1 MRRAPVSTEL
11 SIPATAPVS
20 PSDALLLCRTLLGP
34 DAPGDAPLDER
45 VQQRW
50 QTLIRHT
57 APGELDGFLT
67 ILGRE
72 AALLAESGVPLT
84 TALRRAQSRTVEL
97 CLSALDQAP
106 ATAELETPLTLQREV
121 VGAISKAYEHRYPQ
135 EGSTDT
141 EKLLVARVARLAAVQ
156 KINSVVNSSLDLSDT
171 LTQTVNVVAEVTHA
185 DVCSLFLYD
194 ETSNRLVL
202 GATSGLNP
210 AAVGSMSLEI
220 GEGIA
225 GTAAQ
230 EGRPVAI
237 RDGWLDPRF
246 KVVPDLQ
253 EEPYHGMLSVP
264 IILFTV
270 NKLIGVL
277 TLQEK
282 VVREFTE
289 DEIAFTETVSGQ
301 IAIAIENARLY
312 EMTDEKLREKVTQ
325 LSTLRH
331 VTASLVSTVDR
342 SEALDMIVQHA
353 MTLTGADMSSIFE
366 LDAASQELKIV
377 AHRGLSESY
386 LNIRVQVGEGAI
398 GLAVQ
403 SGQPIVIQDAHSDP
417 RLQTVASWVAEEGY
431 RAMCSVPLISHNN
444 VLGGISV
451 YTREQ
456 RHFSDDEVELL
467 AAFANDAA
475 LAMDKA
481 RLYEEMERQNEEM
494 ERQSTTKSLLLQ
506 ELNHRVKNNLQM
518 MASLM
523 RLQLRRV
530 RAPEVQETLAI
541 AQSRIESL
549 GAVHDLLAEENTAPT
564 AEQLT
569 TVQGVAK
576 KVADI
581 ALNTMAQQHQ
591 RVSLN
596 VEAGE
601 FPLGQ
606 RHATLL
612 GLVLNELVCN
622 ALTHGLKQRAEG
634 TVLIEAEEAGE
645 LLRVGVA
652 DDGVGLP
659 EGFDLAQSNG
669 LGMSIVKGLME
680 QIDGD
685 FHMENVV
692 SAGQPPPD
700 EPAGARAIITF
711 PKFPH

>member
-1 MRRAPVSTEL
+1 MKRAPLAAEL
-11 SIPATAPVS
+11 SIPAPAPVS
-20 PSDALLLCRTLLGP
+20 PSDSLLLCRSLLGQ
-34 DAPGDAPLDER
+34 DGPGDVPPDER

-50 QTLIRHT
+50 QTLIRHA
-57 APGELDGFLT
+57 APGELDGLLAT
-67 ILGRE
+67 LGRE
-72 AALLAESGVPLT
+72 AALLAENGVPLT
-84 TALRRAQSRTVEL
+84 TALRHAQSRAAEL
-97 CLSALDQAP
+97 CLGALDNAP
-106 ATAELETPLTLQREV
+106 AAAEMETLLTLQRDV
-121 VGAISKAYEHRYPQ
+121 VSAITKAYEHRYPR

-141 EKLLVARVARLAAVQ
+141 EKLLVARVARLAALQ
-156 KINSVVNSSLDLSDT
+156 KINSVVNSSLDLGDT

-210 AAVGSMSLEI
+210 AAVGSISLAI
-220 GEGIA
+220 GEGVA
-225 GTAAQ
+225 GTAAL

-237 RDGWLDPRF
+237 QDGWLDPRF
-246 KVVPDLQ
+246 KVVPGLQ

-386 LNIRVQVGEGAI
+386 LNIRLRVGEGAI

-417 RLQTVASWVAEEGY
+417 RLRTVASWVAEEGY
-431 RAMCSVPLISHNN
+431 RAICSVPLISHDN

-456 RHFSDDEVELL
+456 RRFSHDEVELL

-475 LAMDKA
+475 LAIDRA
-481 RLYEEMERQNEEM
+481 RLYEEMERQN
-494 ERQSTTKSLLLQ
+494 TTKSLLFQ

-518 MASLM
+518 MASLI

-530 RAPEVQETLAI
+530 RAPEVKETLAL

-549 GAVHDLLAEENTAPT
+549 GAVHDLLAEDDVG
-564 AEQLT
+564 LT
-569 TVQGVAK
+569 TVQDVAK

-581 ALNTMAQQHQ
+581 ALTTMAQRHQ
-591 RVSLN
+591 RISLN
-596 VEAGE
+596 VAAEG
-601 FPLGQ
+601 FPLGPK
-606 RHATLL
+606 HATLL

-622 ALTHGLKQRAEG
+622 ALTHGLEQRDEG
-634 TVLIEAEEAGE
+634 TVLIEAEEDGDS
-645 LLRVGVA
+645 LRVCVA

-659 EGFDLAQSNG
+659 EGFDLAQGNG
-669 LGMSIVKGLME
+669 LGLNIVQGLVQQM
-680 QIDGD
+680 DGD
-685 FHMENVV
+685 LRLENAA
-692 SAGQPPPD
+692 SDGQSGKQP
-700 EPAGARAIITF
+700 GTCAIITF
-711 PKFPH
+711 PQFPH

>member
-1 MRRAPVSTEL
+1 MRRTPVSTEL

-20 PSDALLLCRTLLGP
+20 PSDALLLCRSLLGQ
-34 DAPGDAPLDER
+34 DGPGAASLDER

-50 QTLIRHT
+50 QTLIRHA

-84 TALRRAQSRTVEL
+84 TALRHAQSRTVEL
-97 CLSALDQAP
+97 CRSALDNAP
-106 ATAELETPLTLQREV
+106 VAAEMETLLTLQREV
-121 VGAISKAYEHRYPQ
+121 VGAIAKAYEHRYPQ

-156 KINSVVNSSLDLSDT
+156 KINAVVNSSLDLSDT

-202 GATSGLNP
+202 SATSGLNP

-230 EGRPVAI
+230 EGRPIAI

-366 LDAASQELKIV
+366 LDTASQELKIV

-386 LNIRVQVGEGAI
+386 LNIRLQVGEGAI

-403 SGQPIVIQDAHSDP
+403 SGQPIVVQDAHSDP
-417 RLQTVASWVAEEGY
+417 RLRTVASWVAEEGY

-456 RHFSDDEVELL
+456 RRFSHDEVELL

-475 LAMDKA
+475 LVIDKA
-481 RLYEEMERQNEEM
+481 RLYEEM

-530 RAPEVQETLAI
+530 RASEVKETLAL

-569 TVQGVAK
+569 TVQGVVK

-634 TVLIEAEEAGE
+634 MILIEAEEADE
-645 LLRVGVA
+645 LLRVCVT

-659 EGFDLAQSNG
+659 EGFNLAQSNG

-685 FHMENVV
+685 FHMENVAL
-692 SAGQPPPD
+692 AGQSPPD
-700 EPAGARAIITF
+700 KPAGARAIITF

>member
-1 MRRAPVSTEL
+1 MRRAPVSAEL

-20 PSDALLLCRTLLGP
+20 PSDSLRLCRSLLGQ
-34 DAPGDAPLDER
+34 DGPGDAPLDES

-57 APGELDGFLT
+57 VPGELDGLLAT
-67 ILGRE
+67 LGRE
-72 AALLAESGVPLT
+72 AALLAENGVPLT
-84 TALRRAQSRTVEL
+84 TALRHAQSRTAEL
-97 CLSALDQAP
+97 CLGALDNAP
-106 ATAELETPLTLQREV
+106 AAAQTETLLTLQREV
-121 VGAISKAYEHRYPQ
+121 VGAIAKAYEHRYPR
-135 EGSTDT
+135 EGSSDA
-141 EKLLVARVARLAAVQ
+141 EELLVARVARLAALQ
-156 KINSVVNSSLDLSDT
+156 KINSVVNSSLDLGDT

-210 AAVGSMSLEI
+210 AAVGSTSLAV
-220 GEGIA
+220 GEGVA
-225 GTAAQ
+225 GTAAL

-246 KVVPDLQ
+246 KVVPGLQ

-386 LNIRVQVGEGAI
+386 LNIRLRVGEGAI

-431 RAMCSVPLISHNN
+431 RAMCSVPLISHDN

-456 RHFSDDEVELL
+456 RRFSDDEVELL

-475 LAMDKA
+475 LAIDKA
-481 RLYEEMERQNEEM
+481 RLYEEMERQKEET

-518 MASLM
+518 MASLI

-530 RAPEVQETLAI
+530 RAPEVKETLTL

-549 GAVHDLLAEENTAPT
+549 GAVHDLLAEDDVG
-564 AEQLT
+564 LT
-569 TVQGVAK
+569 TVQDVAK

-581 ALNTMAQQHQ
+581 ALTTMAQRHQ
-591 RVSLN
+591 RISLN
-596 VEAGE
+596 VAAEG
-601 FPLGQ
+601 FPLGPK
-606 RHATLL
+606 HATLL

-622 ALTHGLKQRAEG
+622 SLTHGLEQRDEG
-634 TVLIEAEEAGE
+634 TVLIEAEEDGAS
-645 LLRVGVA
+645 LRICVV
-652 DDGVGLP
+652 DDGIGLP
-659 EGFDLAQSNG
+659 EGFDLAQANG
-669 LGMSIVKGLME
+669 LGLSIVQGLI
-680 QIDGD
+680 QQLDGD
-685 FHMENVV
+685 FRLENAA
-692 SAGQPPPD
+692 SNEQSTEGE
-700 EPAGARAIITF
+700 EPGTCAIITF
-711 PKFPH
+711 LQFPH

>member
-1 MRRAPVSTEL
+1 MRRTPVPTEL

-20 PSDALLLCRTLLGP
+20 PADALLLCRSLLGQ
-34 DAPGDAPLDER
+34 DGSGAAPLDER

-57 APGELDGFLT
+57 APGELDSFLT

-84 TALRRAQSRTVEL
+84 TALRHAQSRTVEL
-97 CLSALDQAP
+97 CLSALDNAP
-106 ATAELETPLTLQREV
+106 AAAEMETLLTLQREV
-121 VGAISKAYEHRYPQ
+121 VGAIAKAYEHRYPQ

-366 LDAASQELKIV
+366 LDTASQELKIV

-386 LNIRVQVGEGAI
+386 LNIRLQVGEGAI

-403 SGQPIVIQDAHSDP
+403 SGQPIVVQDAHSDP

-451 YTREQ
+451 YTRAQ
-456 RHFSDDEVELL
+456 RRFSDDEVELL

-481 RLYEEMERQNEEM
+481 RLYEEM

-530 RAPEVQETLAI
+530 RAPEVQETLAL

-569 TVQGVAK
+569 TVQGVVK

-596 VEAGE
+596 VEAEE

-622 ALTHGLKQRAEG
+622 ALTHGLRQRAEG
-634 TVLIEAEEAGE
+634 MILIEAEEADE
-645 LLRVGVA
+645 LLRVCVT

-659 EGFDLAQSNG
+659 EGFNLAQSNG

-685 FHMENVV
+685 FHMENVA
-692 SAGQPPPD
+692 SAGQSLPD
-700 EPAGARAIITF
+700 TPAGARAIITF

>member
-1 MRRAPVSTEL
+1 MRRTPVPTEL

-20 PSDALLLCRTLLGP
+20 PADALLLCRSLLGQ
-34 DAPGDAPLDER
+34 DGPGAAPLDER

-84 TALRRAQSRTVEL
+84 TALRHAQSRTVEL
-97 CLSALDQAP
+97 CLSALDNAP
-106 ATAELETPLTLQREV
+106 AAAEMETLLTLQREV
-121 VGAISKAYEHRYPQ
+121 VGAIAKAYEHRYPQ

-366 LDAASQELKIV
+366 LDTASQELKIV

-386 LNIRVQVGEGAI
+386 LNIRLQVGEGAI

-403 SGQPIVIQDAHSDP
+403 SGQPIVVQDAHSDP

-456 RHFSDDEVELL
+456 RRFSHDEVELL

-475 LAMDKA
+475 LVIDKA
-481 RLYEEMERQNEEM
+481 RLYEEM

-530 RAPEVQETLAI
+530 RASEVKETLAL

-569 TVQGVAK
+569 TVQGVVK

-622 ALTHGLKQRAEG
+622 ALTHGLRQRAEG
-634 TVLIEAEEAGE
+634 MILIEAEEADE
-645 LLRVGVA
+645 LLRVCVT

-659 EGFDLAQSNG
+659 EGFNLAQSNG

-685 FHMENVV
+685 FHMENVAL
-692 SAGQPPPD
+692 AGQSPPD
-700 EPAGARAIITF
+700 KPAGARAIITF

>member
-1 MRRAPVSTEL
+1 MRRTPVPTEL

-20 PSDALLLCRTLLGP
+20 PSDALLLCRSLLGQ
-34 DAPGDAPLDER
+34 DGPGAAPLDER

-84 TALRRAQSRTVEL
+84 RALRHAQSRTVEL
-97 CLSALDQAP
+97 CLSALDNAP
-106 ATAELETPLTLQREV
+106 AAAEMETLLTLQREV
-121 VGAISKAYEHRYPQ
+121 VGAIAKAYEHRYPQ

-366 LDAASQELKIV
+366 LDTASQELKIV

-386 LNIRVQVGEGAI
+386 LNIRLQVGEGAI

-403 SGQPIVIQDAHSDP
+403 SGQPIVVQDAHSDP
-417 RLQTVASWVAEEGY
+417 RLRTVASWVAEEGY

-456 RHFSDDEVELL
+456 RRFSDDEVELL

-481 RLYEEMERQNEEM
+481 RLYEEM

-530 RAPEVQETLAI
+530 RAPEVKETLNL

-569 TVQGVAK
+569 TVQGVVK

-596 VEAGE
+596 VEAEE

-622 ALTHGLKQRAEG
+622 ALTHGLRQRAEG
-634 TVLIEAEEAGE
+634 MISIEAEEADE
-645 LLRVGVA
+645 LLRVCVT

-659 EGFDLAQSNG
+659 EGFDLARSNG

-685 FHMENVV
+685 FHMENVAL
-692 SAGQPPPD
+692 AGQSPPD
-700 EPAGARAIITF
+700 KPAGARAIITF

>member
-1 MRRAPVSTEL
+1 MRQAPLSAEL
-11 SIPATAPVS
+11 SIPSPAPVS
-20 PSDALLLCRTLLGP
+20 PSDSLRLCRSLLGQ
-34 DAPGDAPLDER
+34 DGPGDESLDES

-50 QTLIRHT
+50 QTLIRH
-57 APGELDGFLT
+57 AVPGELDGLLAT
-67 ILGRE
+67 LGRE
-72 AALLAESGVPLT
+72 AALLAENGVPLT
-84 TALRRAQSRTVEL
+84 TALRHAQSRTAEL
-97 CLSALDQAP
+97 CLGALDNAP
-106 ATAELETPLTLQREV
+106 ASAEMETLLTLQREV
-121 VGAISKAYEHRYPQ
+121 VGAIAKAYEHRYPR

-141 EKLLVARVARLAAVQ
+141 EQLLVARVARLAALQ
-156 KINSVVNSSLDLSDT
+156 KINSVVNSSLDLGDT

-210 AAVGSMSLEI
+210 AAVGSISLAV
-220 GEGIA
+220 GEGVA
-225 GTAAQ
+225 GTAAL

-246 KVVPDLQ
+246 KVVPGLQ

-282 VVREFTE
+282 VAREFTE

-342 SEALDMIVQHA
+342 SAALDMIVQHA

-366 LDAASQELKIV
+366 LDAGSQELKIV

-386 LNIRVQVGEGAI
+386 LNIRLQVGEGAI

-403 SGQPIVIQDAHSDP
+403 SGQPIVIQDAHADP

-431 RAMCSVPLISHNN
+431 RSMCSVPLISHDN

-456 RHFSDDEVELL
+456 RRFSHEEVELL

-475 LAMDKA
+475 LAIDKA
-481 RLYEEMERQNEEM
+481 RLYEEMERQKEET

-530 RAPEVQETLAI
+530 RTPEVKEVLAL

-549 GAVHDLLAEENTAPT
+549 GAVHDLLAEDNEGPT
-564 AEQLT
+564 TEQLT
-569 TVQGVAK
+569 TVQDVAK

-591 RVSLN
+591 RVSLD
-596 VEAGE
+596 VAAEG

-622 ALTHGLKQRAEG
+622 ALTHGLEQRDEG
-634 TVLIEAEEAGE
+634 TVLIEAEEDGDS
-645 LLRVGVA
+645 LRICVT

-659 EGFDLAQSNG
+659 EDFDLAQANG
-669 LGMSIVKGLME
+669 LGLSIVRGLI
-680 QIDGD
+680 QQLDGD
-685 FHMENVV
+685 FRLENAA
-692 SAGQPPPD
+692 SD
-700 EPAGARAIITF
+700 EQSTEGKQRGTCAIITF

>member
-1 MRRAPVSTEL
+1 MRRTPVPTEL

-20 PSDALLLCRTLLGP
+20 PSDALLLCRSLLGQ
-34 DAPGDAPLDER
+34 DSPGAAPLDER

-84 TALRRAQSRTVEL
+84 TALRHAQSRTVEL
-97 CLSALDQAP
+97 CLSALDNAP
-106 ATAELETPLTLQREV
+106 AAAEMETLLTLQREV
-121 VGAISKAYEHRYPQ
+121 VGAIAKAYEHRYPQ

-230 EGRPVAI
+230 EGRPIAI

-366 LDAASQELKIV
+366 LDTASQELKIV

-386 LNIRVQVGEGAI
+386 LNIRLQVGEGAI

-403 SGQPIVIQDAHSDP
+403 SGQPIVVQDAHSDP

-456 RHFSDDEVELL
+456 RRFSDDEVELL

-481 RLYEEMERQNEEM
+481 RLYEEM

-530 RAPEVQETLAI
+530 RASEVKETLAL

-569 TVQGVAK
+569 TVQGVVK

-622 ALTHGLKQRAEG
+622 ALTHGLRQRAEG
-634 TVLIEAEEAGE
+634 MILIEAEEADE
-645 LLRVGVA
+645 LLRVCVT

-659 EGFDLAQSNG
+659 EGFNLAQSNG

-685 FHMENVV
+685 FHMENVAL
-692 SAGQPPPD
+692 AGQSPPD
-700 EPAGARAIITF
+700 KPAGARAIITF

>member
-20 PSDALLLCRTLLGP
+20 PSDALLLCRSLLGQ
-34 DAPGDAPLDER
+34 DGPGAASLDER

-84 TALRRAQSRTVEL
+84 TALRHAQSRTVEL
-97 CLSALDQAP
+97 CLSALDNAP
-106 ATAELETPLTLQREV
+106 AAAEMETLLTLQREV
-121 VGAISKAYEHRYPQ
+121 VGAIAKAYEHRYPQ

-230 EGRPVAI
+230 EGRPIAI

-366 LDAASQELKIV
+366 LDTASQELKIV

-386 LNIRVQVGEGAI
+386 LNIRLQVGEGAI

-403 SGQPIVIQDAHSDP
+403 SGQPIVVQDAHSDP

-456 RHFSDDEVELL
+456 RRFSHDEVELL

-475 LAMDKA
+475 LVIDKA
-481 RLYEEMERQNEEM
+481 RLYEEM

-530 RAPEVQETLAI
+530 RASEVKETLAL

-569 TVQGVAK
+569 TVQGVVK

-622 ALTHGLKQRAEG
+622 ALTHGLRQRAEG
-634 TVLIEAEEAGE
+634 MILIEAEEADE
-645 LLRVGVA
+645 LLRVCVT

-659 EGFDLAQSNG
+659 EGFNLAQSNG

-685 FHMENVV
+685 FHMENVA
-692 SAGQPPPD
+692 SAGQSPPD
-700 EPAGARAIITF
+700 KPAGARAIITF

>member
-1 MRRAPVSTEL
+1 MRRTPVPTEL

-20 PSDALLLCRTLLGP
+20 PSDALLLCRSLLGQ
-34 DAPGDAPLDER
+34 DGPGAAPLDER

-84 TALRRAQSRTVEL
+84 TALRHAQSRTVEL
-97 CLSALDQAP
+97 CLSALDNAP
-106 ATAELETPLTLQREV
+106 AVAEMETLLTLQREV
-121 VGAISKAYEHRYPQ
+121 VGAVAKAYEHRYPQ

-230 EGRPVAI
+230 EGRPIAI

-366 LDAASQELKIV
+366 LDTASQELKIV

-386 LNIRVQVGEGAI
+386 LNIRLQVGEGAI

-403 SGQPIVIQDAHSDP
+403 SGQPIVVQDAHSDP

-451 YTREQ
+451 YTRAQ
-456 RHFSDDEVELL
+456 RRFSDDEVELL

-475 LAMDKA
+475 LVIDKA
-481 RLYEEMERQNEEM
+481 RLYEEM

-530 RAPEVQETLAI
+530 RAPEVQETLAL

-569 TVQGVAK
+569 TVQGVVK

-622 ALTHGLKQRAEG
+622 ALTHGLRQRAEG
-634 TVLIEAEEAGE
+634 MILIEAEEADE
-645 LLRVGVA
+645 LLRVCVT

-659 EGFDLAQSNG
+659 EGFNLAQSNG

-685 FHMENVV
+685 FHMENVA
-692 SAGQPPPD
+692 SAGKSPPD
-700 EPAGARAIITF
+700 KPAGACAIITF

>member
-1 MRRAPVSTEL
+1 MRRTPVPTEL

-20 PSDALLLCRTLLGP
+20 PSDALLLCRSLLGQDGP
-34 DAPGDAPLDER
+34 DAASLDER

-84 TALRRAQSRTVEL
+84 TALQHAQSRTVEL
-97 CLSALDQAP
+97 CLGALDNAP
-106 ATAELETPLTLQREV
+106 AAAEMETPLTLQREV
-121 VGAISKAYEHRYPQ
+121 VGAIAKAYEHRYPQ

-202 GATSGLNP
+202 SATSGLNP

-230 EGRPVAI
+230 EGRPIAI

-366 LDAASQELKIV
+366 LDTASQELKIV

-386 LNIRVQVGEGAI
+386 LNIRLQVGEGAI

-403 SGQPIVIQDAHSDP
+403 SGQPIVVQDAHSDP
-417 RLQTVASWVAEEGY
+417 RLRTVASWVAEEGY

-456 RHFSDDEVELL
+456 RRFSDDEVELL

-481 RLYEEMERQNEEM
+481 RLYEEM

-530 RAPEVQETLAI
+530 RASEVKETLAL

-569 TVQGVAK
+569 TVQGVVK

-596 VEAGE
+596 VEAEE

-622 ALTHGLKQRAEG
+622 ALTHGLRQRVEG
-634 TVLIEAEEAGE
+634 MILIEAEEADE
-645 LLRVGVA
+645 LLRVCVT

-659 EGFDLAQSNG
+659 EGFNLAQSNG

-680 QIDGD
+680 QMDGD
-685 FHMENVV
+685 FHMENVAL
-692 SAGQPPPD
+692 AGQSPPD
-700 EPAGARAIITF
+700 KPAGARAIITF

>member
-1 MRRAPVSTEL
+1 MRRTPVPTEL

-20 PSDALLLCRTLLGP
+20 PADALLLCRSLLGQ
-34 DAPGDAPLDER
+34 DGPGAASLDER

-84 TALRRAQSRTVEL
+84 TALRHAQSRTVEL
-97 CLSALDQAP
+97 CLSALDNAP
-106 ATAELETPLTLQREV
+106 AAAEMETLLTLQREV
-121 VGAISKAYEHRYPQ
+121 VGAIAKAYEHRYPQ

-366 LDAASQELKIV
+366 LDTASQELKIV

-386 LNIRVQVGEGAI
+386 LNIRLQVGEGAI

-403 SGQPIVIQDAHSDP
+403 SGQPIVVQDAHSDP
-417 RLQTVASWVAEEGY
+417 RLRTVASWVAEEGY

-456 RHFSDDEVELL
+456 RRFSHDEVELL

-475 LAMDKA
+475 LVIDKA
-481 RLYEEMERQNEEM
+481 RLYEEM

-530 RAPEVQETLAI
+530 RAPEVQETLAL

-569 TVQGVAK
+569 TVQGVVK

-622 ALTHGLKQRAEG
+622 ALTHGLRQRAEG
-634 TVLIEAEEAGE
+634 MISIEAEEADE
-645 LLRVGVA
+645 LLRVCVT

-659 EGFDLAQSNG
+659 EGFNLAQSNG

-685 FHMENVV
+685 FHMENVA
-692 SAGQPPPD
+692 SAGQSLPD
-700 EPAGARAIITF
+700 TPAGARAIITF

>member
-1 MRRAPVSTEL
+1 MRRTPVPTEL

-20 PSDALLLCRTLLGP
+20 PSDALLLCRSLLGQ
-34 DAPGDAPLDER
+34 DGPGAAPLDER

-84 TALRRAQSRTVEL
+84 RALRHAQSRTVEL
-97 CLSALDQAP
+97 CRSALDNAP
-106 ATAELETPLTLQREV
+106 AAAEMETLLTLQREV
-121 VGAISKAYEHRYPQ
+121 VGAIAKAYEHRYPQ

-366 LDAASQELKIV
+366 LDTASQELKIV

-386 LNIRVQVGEGAI
+386 LNIRLQVGEGAI

-403 SGQPIVIQDAHSDP
+403 SGQPIVVQDAHSDP
-417 RLQTVASWVAEEGY
+417 RLRTVASWVAEEGY

-456 RHFSDDEVELL
+456 RRFSDDEVELL

-481 RLYEEMERQNEEM
+481 RLYEEM

-530 RAPEVQETLAI
+530 RAPEVKETLNL

-569 TVQGVAK
+569 TVQGVVK

-596 VEAGE
+596 VEAEE

-622 ALTHGLKQRAEG
+622 ALTHGLRQRAEG
-634 TVLIEAEEAGE
+634 MISIEAEEADE
-645 LLRVGVA
+645 LLRVCVT

-659 EGFDLAQSNG
+659 EGFDLARSNG

-685 FHMENVV
+685 FHMENVAL
-692 SAGQPPPD
+692 AGQSPPD
-700 EPAGARAIITF
+700 KPAGARAIITF

>member
-1 MRRAPVSTEL
+1 MRRAPVSAEL
-11 SIPATAPVS
+11 SIPAPAPVS
-20 PSDALLLCRTLLGP
+20 PSDSLLFCRSLLGE
-34 DAPGDAPLDER
+34 DGPGDASVDGSVR
-45 VQQRW
+45 QRW
-50 QTLIRHT
+50 QALLRQT
-57 APGELDGFLT
+57 APGEFGGLLAT
-67 ILGRE
+67 LGRE

-84 TALRRAQSRTVEL
+84 TALRHAQTRAAEL
-97 CLSALDQAP
+97 CLSALDNAP
-106 ATAELETPLTLQREV
+106 AAPEMEALLTLQREV
-121 VGAISKAYEHRYPQ
+121 VGAIAKAYEHRYPR

-141 EKLLVARVARLAAVQ
+141 EKLLVARVARLAALQ
-156 KINSVVNSSLDLSDT
+156 KINSAVNSSLDLGDT
-171 LTQTVNVVAEVTHA
+171 LTQTVNVVAEVTHT
-185 DVCSLFLYD
+185 DVCSIFLYD

-210 AAVGSMSLEI
+210 DAVGSISLGI

-230 EGRPVAI
+230 EGRPIAI
-237 RDGWLDPRF
+237 QDGWLDPRF
-246 KVVPDLQ
+246 KVVPGLQ

-377 AHRGLSESY
+377 AHRGLSASY
-386 LNIRVQVGEGAI
+386 LNIRLRVGEGAI

-403 SGQPIVIQDAHSDP
+403 SGQPIVVQDAHSDP
-417 RLQTVASWVAEEGY
+417 RLRTVASWVAEEGY
-431 RAMCSVPLISHNN
+431 RAMCSVPLISHND

-456 RHFSDDEVELL
+456 RRFNRDEVELL

-475 LAMDKA
+475 LAIDKA
-481 RLYEEMERQNEEM
+481 RLYEEM

-530 RAPEVQETLAI
+530 RAPEVKDVLAL

-549 GAVHDLLAEENTAPT
+549 GAVHDLLAEDNVGPT
-564 AEQLT
+564 TEQLT
-569 TVQGVAK
+569 TAQDVAK

-596 VEAGE
+596 VAAEG

-622 ALTHGLKQRAEG
+622 SLTHGLEQRAEG
-634 TVLIEAEEAGE
+634 MVLIEAEEDGE
-645 LLRVGVA
+645 SLRVCVT

-659 EGFDLAQSNG
+659 EGFDLTQSDG
-669 LGMSIVKGLME
+669 LGLSIVQGLV
-680 QIDGD
+680 QQLDGD
-685 FHMENVV
+685 FRIENAAA
-692 SAGQPPPD
+692 AGRSTPGEQP
-700 EPAGARAIITF
+700 GACAIITF

>member
-1 MRRAPVSTEL
+1 MRRAPVPTEL

-20 PSDALLLCRTLLGP
+20 PSDALLLCRSLLGQ
-34 DAPGDAPLDER
+34 DSPGAASLDER

-57 APGELDGFLT
+57 APGELDSFLT

-84 TALRRAQSRTVEL
+84 TALRHAQSRTVEL
-97 CLSALDQAP
+97 CLSALDNAP
-106 ATAELETPLTLQREV
+106 AAAEMETLLTLQREV
-121 VGAISKAYEHRYPQ
+121 VGAIAKAYEHRYPQ

-230 EGRPVAI
+230 EGRPIAI

-366 LDAASQELKIV
+366 LDTASQELKIV

-386 LNIRVQVGEGAI
+386 LNIRLQVGEGAI

-403 SGQPIVIQDAHSDP
+403 SGQPIVVQDAHSDP
-417 RLQTVASWVAEEGY
+417 RLRTVASWVAEEGY

-456 RHFSDDEVELL
+456 RRFSHDEVELL

-475 LAMDKA
+475 LVIDKA
-481 RLYEEMERQNEEM
+481 RLYEEM

-530 RAPEVQETLAI
+530 RASEVQETLAL

-569 TVQGVAK
+569 TVQGVVK

-622 ALTHGLKQRAEG
+622 ALTHGLRQRAEG
-634 TVLIEAEEAGE
+634 MILIEAEEADE
-645 LLRVGVA
+645 LLRVCVT

-659 EGFDLAQSNG
+659 EGFNLAQSNG

-685 FHMENVV
+685 FHMENVA
-692 SAGQPPPD
+692 SAGQSLPD
-700 EPAGARAIITF
+700 TPAGARAIITF